1 MHIHTNKKHRF
12 VARSGLTRLKRYQID
27 RVFHSGGP
35 GPSGHAR
42 EMWEAD
48 FDIVASEISPASVGA
63 GLSLGLDEIRSG
75 GIGAASIGAG
85 SF

>member
-1 MHIHTNKKHRF
+1 
-12 VARSGLTRLKRYQID
+12 
-27 RVFHSGGP
+27 
-35 GPSGHAR
+35 
-42 EMWEAD
+42 MWEAD

-85 SF
+85 SFEVAEAEAVLVVSQVR